1 MCAEEA
7 IMSQYELDYDF
18 LEASKKGKIGEKI
31 FHRLRVKTMTNMIK
45 GSNMKILDIGCGTG
59 ILFEHFNKNNNK
71 VVGVDIS
78 KWCISKANEHAENIG
93 LEHELYVGDA
103 FNLKFQN
110 SKFDF
115 IILSGVME
123 HLRGD
128 LNVVVWKIRNLLK
141 KDGKV
146 LVSLP
151 SYHPLNP
158 LSYEIVYDFFRKVL
172 SGRKDIE
179 EEGEHKHFNVKEL
192 RNLFKGFK
200 VLKVKNTALGVELC
214 MLFQKV

>member
-151 SYHPLNP
+151 SYHP
-158 LSYEIVYDFFRKVL
+158 
-172 SGRKDIE
+172 
-179 EEGEHKHFNVKEL
+179 
-192 RNLFKGFK
+192 
-200 VLKVKNTALGVELC
+200 
-214 MLFQKV
+214 